1 LGEVRAGNRDFR
13 GGAIAPSWSQ
23 SSVAPAVNLKTGDA
37 AASRRPQ
44 NLLLFLLDSIYTS
57 SLQRYQGSLYEKVF
71 HLGYFTHSW
80 KEKMSIKK
88 FIYEKMK
95 QWDFNRH
102 NADPLTG
109 QKELPIF
116 HVVSTLD
123 VARLTPIPLMTV
135 NNDGAIELDNSST
148 NPTQLAELAML
159 TSFRNN
165 PLSDSCVAIQHAVI
179 PRNATPRGASPQLL
193 AIMNLDH
200 MSLGFSK
207 SGAQEKRSMP
217 RVEIVDALID
227 SMLIQLKVLK

>member
-1 LGEVRAGNRDFR
+1 LSFGAGAQINNKTPGTATKFTAMLEEKEFGIVRSGF
-13 GGAIAPSWSQ
+13 Q
-23 SSVAPAVNLKTGDA
+23 SITPAV
-37 AASRRPQ
+37 R
-44 NLLLFLLDSIYTS
+44 
-57 SLQRYQGSLYEKVF
+57 
-71 HLGYFTHSW
+71 
-80 KEKMSIKK
+80 KK

-95 QWDFNRH
+95 QWDFTRH

-116 HVVSTLD
+116 HVVSALD

-135 NNDGAIELDNSST
+135 NNDGEIVADTTSQS
-148 NPTQLAELAML
+148 PAQLAELAML

-179 PRNATPRGASPQLL
+179 PKNAIPRGASPQLL

-207 SGAQEKRSMP
+207 SGLQEKQSMP

-227 SMLIQLKVLK
+227 SMLLELKVLK